1 MSKGLSFAF
10 GAAFGV
16 AMSAAALYLFYRD
29 KEQRVVY
36 SSTRDFSEEDM
47 AARRT
52 WTTCPGSTTMRR
64 RARSRWGEPESKR
77 RRIVFA

>member
-16 AMSAAALYLFYRD
+16 AMSAAALYLFYKD

-47 AARRT
+47 DDMSGFRYGMDEEA
-52 WTTCPGSTTMRR
+52 
-64 RARSRWGEPESKR
+64 E
-77 RRIVFA
+77 

>member
-1 MSKGLSFAF
+1 MSKGHSFAF

-47 AARRT
+47 DDMSGFHYDAEENA
-52 WTTCPGSTTMRR
+52 
-64 RARSRWGEPESKR
+64 E
-77 RRIVFA
+77 